1 MIAVFRSM
9 FFTVIGMHVPLMKIL
24 LRPSPRIGRR
34 AAAFGPRFKDV
45 ARLVRKCSRSWLGV
59 IRTTP
64 KRVKRLLASSAR
76 LFGLVDQLAG
86 QEKIVKAEQQAGG
99 DAMCALIN

>member
-1 MIAVFRSM
+1 MTAVFRSM
-9 FFTVIGMHVPLMKIL
+9 FFTVIGMRVLLMKTL
-24 LRPSPRIGRR
+24 LQPSPRIGRR

-45 ARLVRKCSRSWLGV
+45 ARLVRKCSRSRFGV

-76 LFGLVDQLAG
+76 LLAQVDQLAG
-86 QEKIVKAEQQAGG
+86 QEKILKSRSEERRVGKE
-99 DAMCALIN
+99 I

>member
-9 FFTVIGMHVPLMKIL
+9 FFTVIGMRVPLMKTL

-34 AAAFGPRFKDV
+34 AAAFGPHFKDV
-45 ARLVRKCSRSWLGV
+45 ARLVRKCSRSRFGA

-64 KRVKRLLASSAR
+64 KRAKRWPASSAR
-76 LFGLVDQLAG
+76 LLARVDQLAG
-86 QEKIVKAEQQAGG
+86 YEKILNSQQEEVG
-99 DAMCALIN
+99 DGV

>member
-9 FFTVIGMHVPLMKIL
+9 FFTVIGMRVLLMKTL

-45 ARLVRKCSRSWLGV
+45 ARLVRKCSRSRFGA

-76 LFGLVDQLAG
+76 LLARVDHLAG
-86 QEKIVKAEQQAGG
+86 QQTTLDSQQEEGEHGA
-99 DAMCALIN
+99 